1 MYAKRYLS
9 HLKFKVIKEILNIE
23 NVFLLQFINYND
35 IKYSYI
41 YPNFNEKEE

>member
-1 MYAKRYLS
+1 MQKKDKYLS

-23 NVFLLQFINYND
+23 NAFLLQFINYND

-41 YPNFNEKEE
+41 YLNFNEE